1 MGNNHYTVKLEK
13 FEGPL
18 DLLLNLIEKRK
29 LHINDI
35 ALAKI
40 TDDYLLHLE
49 RFNEFPI
56 GQAAQFILIASTLVL
71 IKSRSLLPMLTL
83 TEEEKGDIEE
93 LERRLREYQRVKAL
107 SAHINDLFGSRR
119 IFNQPHGIHITPVF
133 SPTKKVTVE
142 ILLEH
147 VKGLLASLPK
157 KEMIPQTLI
166 KKVVSIEETINK
178 LADRIKSDL
187 MLRFGDFAQLGKA
200 DKINIV
206 VSFLALL
213 ELFKRG
219 IVSVRQEA
227 HFSDIMIRSKES

>member
-1 MGNNHYTVKLEK
+1 MEYQVKLEK

-35 ALAKI
+35 ALAEI
-40 TDDYLLHLE
+40 TDDYLSYLE
-49 RFNEFPI
+49 NFNEFPI
-56 GQAAQFILIASTLVL
+56 GQAAHFILIASTLVL
-71 IKSRSLLPMLTL
+71 IKSRSLLPTLTL

-107 SAHINDLFGSRR
+107 SAHVNGLFGSRR
-119 IFNQPHGIHITPVF
+119 IFNQPYGIHITPVF
-133 SPTKKVTVE
+133 SPTRKVTME
-142 ILLEH
+142 ILLWH

-166 KKVVSIEETINK
+166 KKVVSIEETISQ

-187 MLRFGDFAQLGKA
+187 TLRFGDFAQLGKTER
-200 DKINIV
+200 INVV

-219 IVSVRQEA
+219 IVSVRQDR
-227 HFSDIMIRSKES
+227 HFADITIEGKQS